1 MHVKD
6 AARKFLMKW
15 LPKSLRDNLNVF
27 GKIKKC
33 KKKKKKKKT
42 SSALIDKQIRKL
54 DKHGK
59 DHMITSFYKVKFL
72 ILQDLWGVYYQ
83 ILSII

>member
-27 GKIKKC
+27 GKIKKL
-33 KKKKKKKKT
+33 KKKKKKKN
-42 SSALIDKQIRKL
+42 
-54 DKHGK
+54 
-59 DHMITSFYKVKFL
+59 KFCSDR
-72 ILQDLWGVYYQ
+72 QTN
-83 ILSII
+83 